1 MTSQHFPFFEA
12 HICLPHTIH
21 NLGTANCQ
29 GGAHS
34 NPSMEITLSVRK
46 TQKQMIYPPASEGVN
61 VIYPGVFEQRL
72 DIHGIF
78 VFTNAL
84 PPGGMAME
92 THPKCVR
99 VSIRTKTSLAVSARL
114 GCVSIGCRIRSKRN
128 HYVRYPVCSS

>member
-12 HICLPHTIH
+12 HICLPHHTQFGH
-21 NLGTANCQ
+21 CKLSRRGSFKSEHGDYFERTKNPEAND
-29 GGAHS
+29 
-34 NPSMEITLSVRK
+34 L
-46 TQKQMIYPPASEGVN
+46 PPASEGVN